1 MKLSTLLFL
10 STVGSVALILG
21 LSIPLYSRTN
31 DANAQLVDQNTRL
44 LAFAQQITQ
53 LTMHMSG
60 VTLNETLIL
69 SGTFDWRFVDFVNT
83 DTVVSPSSQYS
94 LYRVNAGGILT
105 FYVLELT
112 GPVTPF
118 TFPFD
123 VDFYLNIRLQNF
135 VPAIPYSLYI
145 YNSIGQENVDKITLP
160 CRADLSCDFSNFI
173 LSSVKNLGPFYMEGQ
188 VQQAN
193 SGAGQAFS
201 LSSPWRLVLP
211 LI

>member
-1 MKLSTLLFL
+1 MKLSTFVFL

-31 DANAQLVDQNTRL
+31 EANAQLVDQNIRL

-53 LTMHMSG
+53 LSMHMSG

-69 SGTFDWRFVDFVNT
+69 SGTFDWRFLDYVNT
-83 DTVVSPSSQYS
+83 DTTVSPPSQYS
-94 LYRVNAGGILT
+94 LYNVNAGGILT

-112 GPVTPF
+112 GPATPF

-135 VPAIPYSLYI
+135 IPAIPYSLSI
-145 YNSIGQENVDKITLP
+145 FNSVGQENIDKITLP
-160 CRADLSCDFSNFI
+160 CRADFSCDFSNFV
-173 LSSVKNLGPFYMEGQ
+173 LSSTKFIGNFYMEGQ

-193 SGAGQAFS
+193 SGAGQSFS